1 MTERRYDIDWL
12 RVIAVLA
19 VFLLH
24 TSQLFGTGGWILK
37 NAERSFIVD
46 VLRGALIDRWIMPF
60 LFLLSGAASWYAL
73 KSRNAGQYLLDRV
86 KRLLIPLYSVGLF
99 ILLPPQAYVDWS
111 INGGYSG
118 TFRKMVPRYLGNL
131 GLSFKTP
138 YATLPYAGHL
148 WFLQHL
154 FIISLVM
161 LPLLLFLRS
170 EKGRRVTDK
179 LAGICLRPGGI
190 FLFLIPLIGIRIA
203 FEHFMFAG
211 PQSWSD
217 LFAYAV
223 FFVMGYIIVVDP
235 RYTESIKRHGWI
247 GLALGILGFAGFAFL
262 ITSGYSWGAE
272 PFSLKYILFQ
282 ITDVVCQWGWIVFI
296 YSMAAKYLNFKSKI
310 MTYGNEAVLPF
321 YIFHLTVVLCV
332 AWFVLPW
339 DLGIVLKFL
348 IITVASFILI
358 FALYEGFVRH
368 FNVVRFLFGMRFKK
382 RSIEKQAQSATR

>member
-1 MTERRYDIDWL
+1 MTERRYDVDWL

-24 TSQLFGTGGWILK
+24 TSQFFGTGGWILE

-46 VLRGALIDRWIMPF
+46 VLRGALIDRWVMPL
-60 LFLLSGAASWYAL
+60 LFLLSGVASWYAL

-86 KRLLIPLYSVGLF
+86 KRLLIPLYGVGLF
-99 ILLPPQAYVDWS
+99 ILLPPQAYIDWS
-111 INGGYSG
+111 VNSGNSG
-118 TFRKMVPRYLGNL
+118 TIWQMIPRYLSNL
-131 GLSFKTP
+131 GLSLQTP
-138 YATLPYAGHL
+138 YSTLPYAGHL

-170 EKGRRVTDK
+170 KAGRSFIDK

-203 FEHFMFAG
+203 FEHFMFAR

-223 FFVMGYIIVVDP
+223 FFVIGYIIAVDP
-235 RYTESIKRHGWI
+235 RYTESIKKHGWV
-247 GLALGILGFAGFAFL
+247 GLPLGILGFGGFAFL
-262 ITSGYSWGAE
+262 VTSGYNWGAE
-272 PFSLKYILFQ
+272 PFSLKYVLFQ

-296 YSMAAKYLNFKSKI
+296 FSMAAKHLNIKSRVV
-310 MTYGNEAVLPF
+310 TYGNEALLPF
-321 YIFHLTVVLCV
+321 YVLHLTVVYGA
-332 AWFVLPW
+332 AWFILPW
-339 DLGIVLKFL
+339 NLGILPKFL
-348 IITVASFILI
+348 IITVVSFIVI
-358 FALYEGFVRH
+358 MALYEGLVRH
-368 FNVVRFLFGMRFKK
+368 LNVVRFLFGMRLKK
-382 RSIEKQAQSATR
+382 RRVRETS

>member
-24 TSQLFGTGGWILK
+24 TSQFFGTGGWILE

-46 VLRGALIDRWIMPF
+46 VLRGALIDRWVMPL

-73 KSRNAGQYLLDRV
+73 KSRNAGQYLLDRI
-86 KRLLIPLYSVGLF
+86 KRLLIPLYGVGLF
-99 ILLPPQAYVDWS
+99 ILLPPQAYIDWS
-111 INGGYSG
+111 LNSGYSG
-118 TFRKMVPRYLGNL
+118 TIWQLIPRYLSNMSL
-131 GLSFKTP
+131 NFKTP
-138 YATLPYAGHL
+138 YSTLPYVGHM

-170 EKGRRVTDK
+170 EKGRRAIDK

-203 FEHFMFAG
+203 FEHFMFAR

-217 LFAYAV
+217 LFVYAI
-223 FFVMGYIIVVDP
+223 FFVIGYIVAVDP
-235 RYTESIKRHGWI
+235 RFTESIKRHGWI
-247 GLALGILGFAGFAFL
+247 GLPLGILGFGGFAFL
-262 ITSGYSWGAE
+262 VTSGYSWGAE
-272 PFSLKYILFQ
+272 PFSLKYVLFQ

-296 YSMAAKYLNFKSKI
+296 YSMAAKYLNFKSRVVS
-310 MTYGNEAVLPF
+310 YGNEALLPF
-321 YIFHLTVVLCV
+321 YIFHLTVVYGV
-332 AWFVLPW
+332 AWIVLPW
-339 DLGIVLKFL
+339 NLGIAPKFL
-348 IITVASFILI
+348 IITVVSFVLI
-358 FALYEGFVRH
+358 MALYEGLVRH
-368 FNVVRFLFGMRFKK
+368 LNVVRFLFGMRLKKK
-382 RSIEKQAQSATR
+382 RSKQSAP

>member
-24 TSQLFGTGGWILK
+24 TSQFFGTSGWILE

-46 VLRGALIDRWIMPF
+46 VLRGALIDRWVMPL

-86 KRLLIPLYSVGLF
+86 KRLLIPLYGVGLF
-99 ILLPPQAYVDWS
+99 ILLPPQAYIDWS
-111 INGGYSG
+111 LNEGYSG
-118 TFRKMVPRYLGNL
+118 TIWELFPRYLGNMSL
-131 GLSFKTP
+131 NFKTP
-138 YATLPYAGHL
+138 YGTLPYAGHL

-170 EKGRRVTDK
+170 EKGRRVIDK
-179 LAGICLRPGGI
+179 LAGIYLRPGGI
-190 FLFLIPLIGIRIA
+190 FLFLIPLIGVRIA

-223 FFVMGYIIVVDP
+223 FFVIGYIIAVDP

-272 PFSLKYILFQ
+272 PFSLKYVLFQ

-310 MTYGNEAVLPF
+310 LPYGNEALLPF
-321 YIFHLTVVLCV
+321 YIFHLTVVYGV

-339 DLGIVLKFL
+339 NLGILPKFL
-348 IITVASFILI
+348 IITAISFIVI
-358 FALYEGFVRH
+358 IALYEGLVRH
-368 FNVVRFLFGMRFKK
+368 LNVIRFVFGMRLMKRRDKK
-382 RSIEKQAQSATR
+382 TT